1 MVRSYRQE
9 RAETDHFHALNDT
22 YLTRNLGLARV
33 QGAFFPLLTMLG
45 GLSAVVILYAGGHLV
60 IRGSVTVGEF
70 VAFGVYLAMLVWPM
84 IALGWAFNLVQRG
97 AASMARINQ
106 LFAERPAITSATA
119 PVDLPPATRA
129 RAVEFRNV
137 WFSYPGARDRGWVLQ
152 DISFRVERGA
162 SLAIV
167 GPTGSGK
174 STLVDLIVR
183 TYDPDRGAV
192 LIDGVD
198 VRQLSLPD
206 LRRAVGFVPQETFL
220 FGETLR
226 RNVLLGAPDDG
237 RLERVSEVAQL
248 TEALPVLPD
257 GYETMLGERGIN
269 LSGGQKQ
276 RAAIARALAQEPPIF
291 VLDDALSAVD
301 AHTEARILKGLR
313 DALVGRTS
321 IIVSHRLAAV
331 RDADW
336 ILVLDRGCIV
346 EQGTHADLLAA
357 GGRYW
362 ELLRRQQMEEE
373 LEEAEGESVSGERTA

>member
-1 MVRSYRQE
+1 MS
-9 RAETDHFHALNDT
+9 T
-22 YLTRNLGLARV
+22 YLTRNLRLARV

-60 IRGSVTVGEF
+60 IQGSVTVGEF

-106 LFAERPAITSATA
+106 LFAERPAITSAIA

-129 RAVEFRNV
+129 RTVEFRNV

-174 STLVDLIVR
+174 STLVDLIAR

-206 LRRAVGFVPQETFL
+206 LRRAVGFVP
-220 FGETLR
+220 R
-226 RNVLLGAPDDG
+226 R
-237 RLERVSEVAQL
+237 RSCLER
-248 TEALPVLPD
+248 
-257 GYETMLGERGIN
+257 
-269 LSGGQKQ
+269 
-276 RAAIARALAQEPPIF
+276 
-291 VLDDALSAVD
+291 LSA
-301 AHTEARILKGLR
+301 ATFFS
-313 DALVGRTS
+313 GRRTMEGWS
-321 IIVSHRLAAV
+321 GFPRWPSLPRHYRSCRTATRPCWANG
-331 RDADW
+331 AST
-336 ILVLDRGCIV
+336 CP
-346 EQGTHADLLAA
+346 
-357 GGRYW
+357 GGRSNA
-362 ELLRRQQMEEE
+362 RRLPGPWRRSRRFSSWMM
-373 LEEAEGESVSGERTA
+373 R